1 MQRADRDLTT
11 LGEIIEPVTAVAPAP
26 VRARARLVVAAH
38 SRDREDCRA
47 LLQALGLDR
56 VEADDTV
63 APGAAARICVH
74 CGRAYQHPGVR
85 RRDRF
90 CSTRCYRLSGEQ
102 PGAAAAAADPEPS
115 GDGTAG
121 PGPAVA
127 SGPRGPGQPQGI

>member
-1 MQRADRDLTT
+1 MQQRADRDLTT
-11 LGEIIEPVTAVAPAP
+11 LGEIIEPVATVAPAP

-47 LLQALGLDR
+47 LLQVLGLDR
-56 VEADDTV
+56 EDDPDDT
-63 APGAAARICVH
+63 GAAARICVH

-102 PGAAAAAADPEPS
+102 PGAAAAAAAPES
-115 GDGTAG
+115 
-121 PGPAVA
+121 PG
-127 SGPRGPGQPQGI
+127 